1 VPQFGAAFVC
11 RKKNVRANWD
21 VWNLLCCCRMFV
33 VLHQG
38 FSTLNKFQAVCLSVC
53 LILCSYLST
62 FYPGSGRAA
71 CDLLNVYRQ
80 LNLTIWVLHGLHY
93 QGSLWKTVNFV
104 LVETTVNLFSCW
116 ETGAL
121 ELLSLILRNASL
133 VCVQVRVKIQVGQV
147 GNCSESVY
155 FFHKIFGAS
164 SSIVVVSN
172 LDYCFVKPICL
183 TLTKQ

>member
-1 VPQFGAAFVC
+1 MFGQIGMYGIFC
-11 RKKNVRANWD
+11 
-21 VWNLLCCCRMFV
+21 V
-33 VLHQG
+33 VAGCLWYCIKG
-38 FSTLNKFQAVCLSVC
+38 FPLWTNFKLSVC

-93 QGSLWKTVNFV
+93 EGSLWKMVNFV

-116 ETGAL
+116 ETGAIVPHT
-121 ELLSLILRNASL
+121 EKCFSC

-164 SSIVVVSN
+164 SSIVVVSK
-172 LDYCFVKPICL
+172 LDYCFVKSICL
-183 TLTKQ
+183 SLTKQ

>member
-1 VPQFGAAFVC
+1 MC
-11 RKKNVRANWD
+11 RKKNVQANWD
-21 VWNLLCCCRMFV
+21 VWNLLCYCRMFV

-71 CDLLNVYRQ
+71 CDWLNVYRQ
-80 LNLTIWVLHGLHY
+80 LNLTIWVLHGLLCE
-93 QGSLWKTVNFV
+93 GSLWKMVNFV
-104 LVETTVNLFSCW
+104 LVESTVNLFLA
-116 ETGAL
+116 EKL

-133 VCVQVRVKIQVGQV
+133 LCVQVRVKIQVGQV

-164 SSIVVVSN
+164 SSIVVVSK
-172 LDYCFVKPICL
+172 LEYCFVKPIFL